1 MVDKCLETCSSIK
14 NAFDELMMNSDEV
27 VNTSI
32 NSVNSKT

>member
-1 MVDKCLETCSSIK
+1 MVDKWLETCSSIK

>member
-32 NSVNSKT
+32 NFVNSKT

>member
-1 MVDKCLETCSSIK
+1 MVDKCLEICSSIK